1 MFVGI
6 YKNPYSRIYSTYFNK
21 SIKPKKKK
29 KKIESRVLIN
39 EKNYQRLIIYFVI
52 YVCSKSIKMLI
63 LLFHE
68 LQ

>member
-6 YKNPYSRIYSTYFNK
+6 YKNPYSRIYSTYFKK
-21 SIKPKKKK
+21 SKKKKKK

>member
-6 YKNPYSRIYSTYFNK
+6 YKNPYSRIYSTYFYK
-21 SIKPKKKK
+21 SLKQKKK
-29 KKIESRVLIN
+29 N
-39 EKNYQRLIIYFVI
+39 EKNYKRLIIYFVI

>member
-6 YKNPYSRIYSTYFNK
+6 YKNPYSRIYSTYFYK
-21 SIKPKKKK
+21 SLKAKKK